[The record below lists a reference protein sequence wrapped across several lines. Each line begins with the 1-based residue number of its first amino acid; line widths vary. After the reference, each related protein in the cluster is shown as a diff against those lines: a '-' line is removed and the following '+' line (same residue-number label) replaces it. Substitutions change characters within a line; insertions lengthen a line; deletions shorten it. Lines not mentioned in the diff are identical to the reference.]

1 MKGCNTKVDCVKNAK
16 TTEIIEK
23 WYGRLGFPS
32 VYDSEF
38 KKALSEISISDDI
51 TIDTYDCECTD
62 GKRNLLS
69 FLFFAEKLAEEY
81 AELGLPEKVLLD
93 TLYDVVIWTDTWSKV
108 KGELYLGELK
118 WLKCHYTKRLFRIGR
133 LQYAMGKPLYDVEKY
148 GIKKGDSIIEVH
160 IPADG
165 PIDPAE
171 CRKSV
176 AMAKEFFA
184 KYYPDF
190 KYEYFSCHSWLL
202 DNNLKEYLKE
212 GSNILEFAKLFDVLY
227 EEDSYALL
235 RYIFKWDTDIENLK
249 DAVCTSSFSE
259 RIKKAALRG
268 AKFHESYGFFRR

>member
-1 MKGCNTKVDCVKNAK
+1 MNNCNK
-16 TTEIIEK
+16 TEEIKKIIEK
-23 WYGRLGFPS
+23 WYTRLGFS
-32 VYDSEF
+32 NAYDEEF

-69 FLFFAEKLAEEY
+69 FLFFAEKLATEY
-81 AELGLPEKVLLD
+81 EALGIPEKVLLD

-118 WLKCHYTKRLFRIGR
+118 WLRCHYTKRLFRIGR
-133 LQYAMGKPLYDVEKY
+133 LQFARGKAIIDVPKF
-148 GIKKGDSIIEVH
+148 GIRKGDPIMEVH

-165 PIDPAE
+165 PMLIED
-171 CRKSV
+171 CKKSI
-176 AMAKEFFA
+176 ADAKDFFA

-202 DNNLKEYLKE
+202 DKNLNEYLHE
-212 GSNILEFAKLFDVLY
+212 GSNILAFAKLFDVVC

-235 RYIFKWDTDIENLK
+235 RYIFKWDTNITNLE

-259 RIKKAALRG
+259 RIKKAALGG
-268 AKFHESYGFFRR
+268 AKFHESFGFFKR